1 MLWTSIGTDSYIKNF
16 VAENSIKIM
25 KDVETL
31 EPLTDAFTHFQLIRM
46 NTHIKYMSANISLPV
61 QQCFLSEQYI
71 HVDKAI
77 AKAILQKGTRGSFH
91 HWFDDDYELA
101 VTMLQKPHAL
111 GGFGL
116 TPNVLV
122 QIPVKVV
129 VASRVTMG

>member
-1 MLWTSIGTDSYIKNF
+1 MFTTTGIEVLWTPIGTDSYIKNF

-31 EPLTDAFTHFQLIRM
+31 EPLTDTFTHFQLIRM
-46 NTHIKYMSANISLPV
+46 KTHIQYMSANISLPV
-61 QQCFLSEQYI
+61 QECFLSEQYI

-101 VTMLQKPHAL
+101 VT
-111 GGFGL
+111 G
-116 TPNVLV
+116 
-122 QIPVKVV
+122 
-129 VASRVTMG
+129 